1 MMKALPRLL
10 LLLSIPLGVTSCI
23 PDPFGVDCR
32 TSPSCQRREDKKR
45 RVAMAEHEKSCK
57 AAGRS
62 WIENASAT
70 PTLRC
75 EPAKHACTPQ
85 HGCPHGT
92 RCLATD
98 GEASYCI
105 SDEDPWAGHCV
116 ACADRAAMEAG
127 KAKDAEEKAKNN
139 TRLAREAQASAEAM
153 TVAEDEQ
160 KRGACSERGRTVA
173 EKALADL
180 EREWPLRD
188 ATPEKRG
195 TAVAGGGVRVELDT
209 TPGTRYTLRV
219 ATVPPISVESPNRES
234 SQSSTYGTHFV
245 VSESAIADGA
255 RVGWT
260 VTATGCIAW
269 TVVRESKVAN
279 SP

>member
-1 MMKALPRLL
+1 VMKALPRM
-10 LLLSIPLGVTSCI
+10 LLLSISLAVTSCA

-32 TSPSCQRREDKKR
+32 TSPSCQRREEKKHR
-45 RVAMAEHEKSCK
+45 AAMAEHEKSCK
-57 AAGRS
+57 AAGQA

-70 PTLRC
+70 PALQC
-75 EPAKHACTPQ
+75 EPAKHACTSQ

-92 RCLATD
+92 RCSSQD
-98 GEASYCI
+98 GEGSYCI
-105 SDEDPWAGHCV
+105 SDENSWAGHCV

-127 KAKDAEEKAKNN
+127 KAKDAKEKAEEDA
-139 TRLAREAQASAEAM
+139 RLARKAQASAEAM
-153 TVAEDEQ
+153 AVAEDEQ

-173 EKALADL
+173 EKALADM
-180 EREWPLRD
+180 EREWPVRD

-195 TAVAGGGVRVELDT
+195 TAVAGSDVRVELDA
-209 TPGTRYTLRV
+209 TPGARYTLRV
-219 ATVPPISVESPNRES
+219 AAVPPISVSSPNRES
-234 SQSSTYGTHFV
+234 THSSTYGTHFV
-245 VSESAIADGA
+245 VSESAVAAGA